1 MSKNVGWQRTAA
13 SRCLVLRDRMKI
25 VMRDSA
31 EVFQRQAR
39 ATPRLTQRL
48 FFLTQRCSGNT
59 RSLETGANCEVSKNV
74 TRGDS
79 AALQ

>member
-13 SRCLVLRDRMKI
+13 SRCLVFRDRMKI
-25 VMRDSA
+25 VMGDSA

-48 FFLTQRCSGNT
+48 FLTQWGGET
-59 RSLETGANCEVSKNV
+59 RPLETGADCGVSKSV

>member
-25 VMRDSA
+25 VMGDSA

-39 ATPRLTQRL
+39 ATPRLTQCL
-48 FFLTQRCSGNT
+48 SPHAAVQWKHEP
-59 RSLETGANCEVSKNV
+59 LETGANCEVSKNV